1 MNNDSKKEGMFM
13 SETDKYVYRYT
24 SFSRLLEIIATQR
37 LALLD
42 PTNGTWKDQIDVGFI
57 KACKKAGKQIGVLCF
72 TKKHA
77 TSFHWDLFAK
87 YDGVR
92 IAFKKNVLEKRAKKC
107 CFITDK
113 VSYKISKEIKEKL
126 SDGNGNPLNLETFA
140 FLKRS
145 QYEAEEEW
153 RIVCEKDNS
162 INDHVVAYLP
172 IKISDIESVT
182 FSPYYRDSGERKILR
197 ESLKK
202 LWISMGGG
210 KNKLKIY
217 RSTLYENKD
226 IQSLLKNN
234 GRDEVEDVE

>member
-92 IAFKKNVLEKRAKKC
+92 IAFKKM
-107 CFITDK
+107 
-113 VSYKISKEIKEKL
+113 
-126 SDGNGNPLNLETFA
+126 
-140 FLKRS
+140 FLKKELKNAILF
-145 QYEAEEEW
+145 Q
-153 RIVCEKDNS
+153 IK
-162 INDHVVAYLP
+162 YL
-172 IKISDIESVT
+172 IK
-182 FSPYYRDSGERKILR
+182 F
-197 ESLKK
+197 LKK
-202 LWISMGGG
+202 
-210 KNKLKIY
+210 
-217 RSTLYENKD
+217 
-226 IQSLLKNN
+226 
-234 GRDEVEDVE
+234 